1 MSVIDD
7 IEEALFTQW
16 SHVGRWPG
24 AALHEDH
31 GLMWFETPITHL
43 PYNGVI
49 RTRIDGGV
57 DDEPLVAAITGA
69 FRARDVQSF
78 WMLHPS
84 SPAELAQRLARHD
97 VRPVQ
102 RMTGMSLELRDRRP
116 PPPSS
121 DVEFREVVGDR
132 DMDAYVDLTMELFGI
147 PPDERALVSAF
158 HTYWGPGR
166 IAGHRYIGWLG
177 DAPIAKAYL
186 SVAGPPGVASIYG
199 MGVRPEARGRGVA
212 AGLTAILLDR
222 ALELGMNRAVLHAT
236 DMARSVYRRVGFV
249 EQCELQVC
257 ATGALYPDGH

>member
-1 MSVIDD
+1 LSVIGD

-24 AALHEDH
+24 ATLHEDH

-49 RTRIDGGV
+49 RTRVDPGV
-57 DDEPLVAAITGA
+57 DVERLVAAVTGT
-69 FRARDVQSF
+69 FGARDVQSF
-78 WMLHPS
+78 WMLHPTS
-84 SPAELAQRLARHD
+84 RADLPELLARHD
-97 VRPVQ
+97 VRPVE
-102 RMTGMSLELRDRRP
+102 RMTGMSIELADRRP
-116 PPPSS
+116 PAPS
-121 DVEFREVVGDR
+121 DVEFREVVGDH
-132 DMDAYVDLTMELFGI
+132 DMDAYIELTMELFGI
-147 PPDERALVSAF
+147 PADERAAVAAF
-158 HTYWGPGR
+158 HTHWGPGR

-222 ALELGMNRAVLHAT
+222 ATDLGMTRAVLHAT
-236 DMARSVYRRVGFV
+236 DMARDVYRRAGFV
-249 EQCELQVC
+249 ERCELQVY

>member
-1 MSVIDD
+1 MTVIGD

-24 AALHEDH
+24 AVLHEDH
-31 GLMWFETPITHL
+31 GLLWFETPIAHL

-49 RTRIDGGV
+49 RTSAEGDVER
-57 DDEPLVAAITGA
+57 LVSAVADT
-69 FRARDVQSF
+69 FRTRGVQSF

-84 SPAELAQRLARHD
+84 SHAELPELLVRHG
-97 VRPVQ
+97 VRPVE
-102 RMTGMSLELRDRRP
+102 RMTGMSVELGDRPRAALP
-116 PPPSS
+116 S

-132 DMDAYVDLTMELFGI
+132 DMEAYVDLTMELFGI
-147 PPDERALVSAF
+147 PAGERALVAAF

-186 SVAGPPGVASIYG
+186 SVAGPSGVASIYG

-212 AGLTAILLDR
+212 AGLTATLLDR
-222 ALELGMNRAVLHAT
+222 ATTLGMTRAVLHAT
-236 DMARSVYRRVGFV
+236 DMARSVYRRAGFV
-249 EQCELQVC
+249 ERCELQVY
-257 ATGALYPDGH
+257 ATVALYPDGH